1 VEARLASVDAATLVM
16 PEPAAAG
23 ELPQRVRAW
32 FGGWREVPLVPMG
45 ALRAE
50 LEGPA
55 LIVEPHSTVVLE
67 EGWRARRLDGGELL
81 LEDDGPARVALAPAV
96 DAARIEIFNNL
107 FMHIAEQMG
116 EVLRAT
122 AQSVNIRERLD
133 YSCALF
139 DGDGGLVANA
149 PHMPV
154 HLGSMGASVRSVIAA
169 QQARLRPGDSWLLN
183 SPYHGGTHLP
193 DMTVV
198 TPVFMGAGA
207 RPRFFVASRAHHAD
221 IGGMT
226 PGSMP
231 PFSRTIEEEGA
242 LFECFAL
249 VRGGK
254 LRESGLRAALAAVRV
269 DIDGERRRA
278 RVDFTGTSP
287 EGAHN
292 FNAPRAVRTAAV
304 LYVFRTLIER
314 PIPLNEG
321 CLEPLELVIPPGSL
335 LDPRP
340 PAAVAAGNVETSQCI
355 VDALY
360 GALGILAASQGTMNN
375 L

>member
-1 VEARLASVDAATLVM
+1 SPIDAQKVNAAFATLARELREPGAHPCPLEMLAESFLEVGVEAMANAIRQVATRQGRDAGEFTLFCFGGAAGQHACRVARAAGVRRILVHPLASVLSAFGIGVADRLAVRRASLRRPLDEAARAAARTA
-16 PEPAAAG
+16 PAAGAG

-55 LIVEPHSTVVLE
+55 LIVEAHSTVVLE
-67 EGWRARRLDGGELL
+67 EGWRARRLPGGELL
-81 LEDDGPARVALAPAV
+81 LEESGALRRLRVAAAADP
-96 DAARIEIFNNL
+96 ARIEIFNNL

-116 EVLRAT
+116 EVLKST

-133 YSCALF
+133 YPCALF
-139 DGDGGLVANA
+139 DADGGLVANA

-154 HLGSMGASVRSVIAA
+154 HLGSMGASVRAVIAA
-169 QQARLRPGDSWLLN
+169 RRGRLEPGDSWLLN

-198 TPVFMGAGA
+198 TPVFVGA
-207 RPRFFVASRAHHAD
+207 RASPRFFVASRAHHAD

-242 LFECFAL
+242 L
-249 VRGGK
+249 
-254 LRESGLRAALAAVRV
+254 
-269 DIDGERRRA
+269 
-278 RVDFTGTSP
+278 
-287 EGAHN
+287 
-292 FNAPRAVRTAAV
+292 
-304 LYVFRTLIER
+304 
-314 PIPLNEG
+314 
-321 CLEPLELVIPPGSL
+321 
-335 LDPRP
+335 
-340 PAAVAAGNVETSQCI
+340 
-355 VDALY
+355 
-360 GALGILAASQGTMNN
+360 
-375 L
+375 